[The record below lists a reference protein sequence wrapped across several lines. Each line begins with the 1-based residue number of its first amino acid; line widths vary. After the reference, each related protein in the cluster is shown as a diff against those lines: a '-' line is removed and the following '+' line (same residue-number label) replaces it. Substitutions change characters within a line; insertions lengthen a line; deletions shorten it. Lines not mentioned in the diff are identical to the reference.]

1 MADFRSTGR
10 KIWQTLAA
18 IKTGV
23 ILLILVVIFSAVG
36 TVVLQR
42 PTTDPEDI
50 QAAYSSQALRILDS
64 VGLTDVFHAWWFVT
78 LMLLVSMSIIAASI
92 ERFPNSWRFYSRPYK
107 YPDAGFRRVLHP
119 QKQLAIEDE
128 ETGLV
133 AAERALHKMG
143 FQPERVVKEDHFSI
157 FAERNRISEMAVYIV
172 HASLLLIFL
181 GGIVDALWGWRGF
194 VSLTRGQ
201 QASIVELRDGT
212 KKFLPFG
219 VRCDGAGQ
227 ENYADGTPKKWWSKL
242 AVVQNGRELDRKEIV
257 VNDPLVYGGVRFYQ
271 SSYGPTG
278 KIEKLILSAKPSSG
292 GEKKEIALAVDESA
306 ALDAETT
313 VRLAQFIPDY
323 FVRDGEV

>member
-172 HASLLLIFL
+172 HASLLLIFF
-181 GGIVDALWGWRGF
+181 GGIVDALWGWRGN
-194 VSLTRGQ
+194 VNLTKGEQ
-201 QASIVELRDGT
+201 SNIIAMQNGT
-212 KKFLPFG
+212 PTVLPFA

-227 ENYADGTPKKWWSKL
+227 ENYADGSPKKWWSQL
-242 AVVQNGRELDRKEIV
+242 AVVKDGREVQRKQIA

-271 SSYGPTG
+271 ASYGSNG
-278 KIEKLILSAKPSSG
+278 KVEKLMLTANLRGSE
-292 GEKKEIALAVDESA
+292 EKKE
-306 ALDAETT
+306 
-313 VRLAQFIPDY
+313 
-323 FVRDGEV
+323 